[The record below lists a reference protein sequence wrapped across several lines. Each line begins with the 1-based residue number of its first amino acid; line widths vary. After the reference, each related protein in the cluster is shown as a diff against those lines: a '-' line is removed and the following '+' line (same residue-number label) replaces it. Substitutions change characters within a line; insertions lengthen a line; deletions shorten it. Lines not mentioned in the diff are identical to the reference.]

1 MKKFPVPHFKSD
13 ILPLV
18 RLGLP
23 LVGTA
28 VAGFL
33 VTMTDTLMLGWY
45 NVTALAAST
54 LAGSLWFILFILGAG
69 FGFAVMPV
77 VASAV
82 AAGDETRARR
92 VTRMA
97 LWLSAGFFLLVFPLL
112 WFSRPVLDHIGQQPV
127 VAQGVEA
134 YLRIAGFG
142 MLPALIVAVLRSYL
156 SAQHLTGVLLWVT
169 LGSVVLNAA
178 MNWLLIFGNWGF
190 PELGIRGAAIAS
202 VGVHVMSVVTLG
214 FYAHWRSPEVRLY
227 QRLWKPDTEALATV
241 FRLGLPI
248 GLTAVAEVGLF
259 SVSATMMGWIGE
271 IELAAHGVALQ
282 LAALTFMVHVGLS
295 QAATIRAG
303 GAYGRKD
310 EEGLRRTAT
319 AAIFCSLSFAVLVVA
334 IFVTMPVTLVSV
346 FVDPAEPRA
355 AEVIAIGVTLV
366 MMAALFQ
373 LVDATQ
379 VVAVALLRGV
389 QDTTVPM
396 WLATFS
402 YWVVALPAGYWLAF
416 HANWGV
422 IGVWSGLVI
431 GLSVA
436 ALTLMARFWGRSVK
450 IGAV

>member
-112 WFSRPVLDHIGQQPV
+112 WFSRPVLDHIGQQPA

-450 IGAV
+450 IGAA